1 MKKVF
6 ISLVILVL
14 IGILI
19 KFRKNIHIKDWINGE
34 TKPVALKNDIK
45 VTHFKKLNH
54 LPIRIVYDSVSN
66 IFYTC
71 NMDGWVYKIPVIDTI
86 PQDEIPLLAP
96 EEHHINFLQGMLFH
110 QNTLFLVGN
119 HNNTENSNGYGLVE
133 KCELLPDGSHKWS
146 TLLSTETY
154 PSSGTLFDHGFS
166 GICLSVNKDSLYI
179 ASGSRTD
186 HGEVKNSGEFKGF
199 RDVPLTA
206 RIFRI
211 PVNANTIYLP
221 NDEAKLEASG
231 YIFASGIR
239 NEFDMALNS
248 EKRLFG
254 VENSGDRDDPD
265 ELNWLRQNHHYG
277 FPWRMGGNENPMQYK
292 PYDARKDKLIPAK
305 SFKRDIFF
313 NDPDYPKRPENI
325 TFTEPI
331 KNIGPDANWIRNP
344 DSGKMYQSKEI
355 NTFTG
360 HRSPVG
366 LVFDVDSTMQM
377 PYTGSG
383 FTLAYSPDEGNGYL
397 PEEDSAG
404 DLCQLILQY
413 EETRQNYQVSVIR
426 LVKGFQRLS
435 DAEKVKNDI
444 YVTDLFG
451 NIWKI
456 TFPAKKSNSKK

>member
-1 MKKVF
+1 M
-6 ISLVILVL
+6 
-14 IGILI
+14 
-19 KFRKNIHIKDWINGE
+19 
-34 TKPVALKNDIK
+34 T
-45 VTHFKKLNH
+45 T
-54 LPIRIVYDSVSN
+54 
-66 IFYTC
+66 
-71 NMDGWVYKIPVIDTI
+71 
-86 PQDEIPLLAP
+86 EI
-96 EEHHINFLQGMLFH
+96 
-110 QNTLFLVGN
+110 
-119 HNNTENSNGYGLVE
+119 
-133 KCELLPDGSHKWS
+133 
-146 TLLSTETY
+146 Y

-186 HGEVKNSGEFKGF
+186 HGEVKDSGEIKGF

-211 PVNANTIYLP
+211 PINAGKVYLP

-265 ELNWLRQNHHYG
+265 ELNWLRWNHHYG
-277 FPWRMGGNENPMQYK
+277 FPWRMGGNDTPMQYT
-292 PYDARKDKLIPAK
+292 PYDAKKDKLIPAE
-305 SFKRDIFF
+305 SLKRNIFF
-313 NDPDYPKRPENI
+313 NDPDYPKRPESI

-344 DSGKMYQSKEI
+344 DTGKMYQTKKIS
-355 NTFTG
+355 TFTG

-366 LVFDVDSTMQM
+366 LVFDVDSTLQM
-377 PYTGSG
+377 PYKGSG
-383 FTLAYSPDEGNGYL
+383 FTLAYSPDDEQGYL
-397 PEEDSAG
+397 PKEDLAG
-404 DLCQLILQY
+404 DLCQLKLKY
-413 EETRQNYQVSVIR
+413 DNTTQNYQVRVIR

-435 DAEKVKNDI
+435 DAEIVKNDI
-444 YVTDLFG
+444 YVTDLLG

-456 TFPAKKSNSKK
+456 AFSEKRSMGKN